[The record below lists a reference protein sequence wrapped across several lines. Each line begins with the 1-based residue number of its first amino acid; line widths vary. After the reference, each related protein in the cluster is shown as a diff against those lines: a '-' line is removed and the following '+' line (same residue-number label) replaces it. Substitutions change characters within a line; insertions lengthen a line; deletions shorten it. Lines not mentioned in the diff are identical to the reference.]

1 LVETKIQADIP
12 LPVETVFGHV
22 SKLENMIEYNSSVK
36 TCELISTSEDGLSV
50 YKIDID
56 IGIKKFSCNYQIT
69 EFIPN
74 KKIVALAK
82 ANDIEFE
89 DTYIFEESD
98 MGTHFEI
105 IDRTKLKGFFAMSE
119 FLLAPIMNHQMN
131 SNLKTL
137 LAIFKKK

>member
-1 LVETKIQADIP
+1 MVETKIQADIP

-22 SKLENMIEYNSSVK
+22 SKLENMVDYNSSVK
-36 TCELISTSEDGLSV
+36 SCELVSSSEEGLPI

-56 IGIKKFSCNYQIT
+56 IGIKRFSCDYQVT

-74 KKIVALAK
+74 KKIVALAR

-131 SNLKTL
+131 HNLKTL
-137 LAIFKKK
+137 LSILKKK